1 MSTVN
6 NPLIDKS
13 IKLYAIISQ
22 IWAYPG
28 NLIRQNLPAL
38 AIGRQLAPGI
48 STGLVI
54 GIVDV
59 IYTISLAA
67 LIFAGNAPAYVANGI
82 GLILLGGIPPLLFIN
97 SLSSYKGNMTCG
109 QDAPAAIL
117 AVIAAGIMQTMP
129 SASPRE
135 KFVTIIALI
144 VLTTL
149 LTGLSFLLLGYI
161 KLGSLVRFLPYP
173 VISGFLA
180 GTGWMLVVGGV
191 RVMSGVAF
199 SFTDP
204 GALFQPD
211 IFMHWVP
218 GLVVAFFM
226 FLILNRCKHS
236 MLLPGM
242 LIGTVVLFYGVVWFS
257 QTSISSLSAQGWLLG
272 PFSKATLWQ
281 PLYFSDMALIHW
293 DSILSHAGGMASVI
307 IISVV
312 TFLLNASGI
321 ELIVR
326 QEYDLNHE
334 LRVTGIGN
342 ILGGLMGNIISFHDL
357 TDTAIIYKFGKS
369 SRLCS
374 WVTAAVF
381 ILPFLFGAVL
391 LSYIPKITLGVI
403 LMLFGFSF
411 LHEWIYRAWFNF
423 SKLEYVVILLI
434 LATIAAF
441 GFLQGVALGIVAA
454 WGLFTINGSVQG
466 RRPDF
471 MRK

>member
-1 MSTVN
+1 MSAVN
-6 NPLIDKS
+6 NPLLDKT
-13 IKLYAIISQ
+13 IKLSATISQ

-28 NLIRQNLPAL
+28 KLIERHLPAL
-38 AIGRQLAPGI
+38 RLTPVI

-67 LIFAGNAPAYVANGI
+67 LIFAGNAPPYVANGI

-117 AVIAAGIMQTMP
+117 AVIAAGIMQSMP
-129 SASPRE
+129 LSLPRE
-135 KFVTIIALI
+135 KFITIIALI
-144 VLTTL
+144 ALTTF
-149 LTGLSFLLLGYI
+149 LTGLCFLLFGYF
-161 KLGSLVRFLPYP
+161 KLGSLARFLPFP

-180 GTGWMLVVGGV
+180 GTGWMLVTGGIK
-191 RVMSGVAF
+191 VMSGVAF
-199 SFTDP
+199 SFTDL
-204 GALFQPD
+204 GSLFQPD
-211 IFMHWVP
+211 IFIHWAP
-218 GLVVAFFM
+218 GLVFAFFM
-226 FLILNRCKHS
+226 LLILNRYKHS

-242 LIGTVVLFYGVVWFS
+242 LIGTVVLFYGVVFFT
-257 QTSISSLSAQGWLLG
+257 QTSISTLSAQGWLLG
-272 PFSKATLWQ
+272 PFSNATLWQ

-293 DSILSHAGGMASVI
+293 DSILAHAGGIASVL

-342 ILGGLMGNIISFHDL
+342 LLGGLMGNIVSFHDL
-357 TDTAIIYKFGKS
+357 TDTAIIYKFGKG

-381 ILPFLFGAVL
+381 ILPFLFGAAA
-391 LSYIPKITLGVI
+391 LSYVPKITMGTI
-403 LMLFGFSF
+403 LILFGFSF
-411 LHEWIYRAWFNF
+411 LYEWIYRAWFNF
-423 SKLEYVVILLI
+423 SKVEYVVILLI
-434 LATIAAF
+434 LVTIAAL
-441 GFLQGVALGIVAA
+441 GFLQGVGLGIVTAL
-454 WGLFTINGSVQG
+454 GLFIINYSRVSVANIG
-466 RRPDF
+466 
-471 MRK
+471 